1 MTLRCVELRSTIVE
15 RHKADQPRRQY
26 SFRELRVDR
35 RGKGLTFGMVLVA
48 AVEAVMPGTIPPAGL
63 LLVGIGLVMG
73 FMNQIDDVAT
83 RTAYYVLAFTLPTIA
98 DSADVIPTAGPIAN
112 SFLDHLAMSIAGVAI
127 ASVFLQVYKMVR
139 EA

>member
-1 MTLRCVELRSTIVE
+1 ML
-15 RHKADQPRRQY
+15 
-26 SFRELRVDR
+26 
-35 RGKGLTFGMVLVA
+35 GKGLTFGMVLVA
-48 AVEAVMPGTIPPAGL
+48 VVEAVMPGTIPPAGL

-73 FMNQIDDVAT
+73 VMNQIDDVAT

-98 DSADVIPTAGPIAN
+98 DSADVIPTVGPIAN